1 MSDERASAPP
11 AQTASADG
19 PSGTAGEAPSDGAS
33 PDAGGAD
40 VAPPGGR
47 GPGEAPGGGPS
58 EEKHR
63 NFGTFGGV
71 FTPTV
76 LTILGV
82 IMYLRTGWVV
92 GNAGILGGLLIILL
106 SFGIA
111 TLTALSMSAITT
123 NIRIGA
129 GGAYAIICQSLGLEV
144 GGAVGIPRYVSQA
157 LAVTMYIF
165 GFREGFLA
173 FFPQYAA
180 YAFAV
185 DVTVLV
191 VLFAIA
197 YVSAD
202 LAIKTEYLIMALIVG
217 SLVSILIA
225 AFNGSMQYP
234 VTQVGWW
241 GDFAGYTGGAS
252 ASSPSGETPGASF
265 WLVFAVFFPAS
276 TGIMAGA
283 NMSGDLEN
291 PRKAI
296 PKGTMWAIGVSL
308 VVYLA
313 LAYWVARSATP
324 AELTGNYYVM
334 IEKAAWPPAVVAG
347 LLGACFSSALASAVG
362 AGRIL
367 QAMGEH
373 RIVPASGWV
382 KQLTQKGEPRNAM
395 LVTGLIV
402 FAAIL
407 LRDLNALAPLITL
420 FFLITYLMLNVVL
433 LIEQSVNLVS
443 FRPLWRVPM
452 WVSIAGTLGCL
463 VVMFIVNPAFSVV
476 SVVVTIG
483 FYFLLVRRQL
493 NAPFEDVRSGL
504 FVSMAEWAAQR
515 VQELPEMQ
523 ERAWKP
529 NLLVP
534 VRDESVLR
542 GISEMLEALAA
553 PNGSVKIVG
562 LGHNEDE
569 QLLSDEA
576 NGAAAGA
583 GPQGAAQTVGD
594 SSAASS
600 AGETGPL
607 REAPRDE
614 AEEARAKDARAKK
627 EARPAAEEGGD
638 AQHRAARQGPTP
650 SGSPRSRRKAG
661 RAARTRQKRDETDP
675 EERARS
681 VKRRQNAVLSE
692 RLTQTTRSYRAHGIF
707 ASSTVIDAGG
717 YAEGLIAGMQAI
729 RGTFFKP
736 NVVFLEM
743 DEEREEDHRL
753 IVREADRE
761 GIGTLLYARHPQ
773 AGLGQRQSINVWIHD
788 RSPDWRVKIKIGN
801 LDLMVLCA
809 HKLAQNWGA
818 RMRLITVVDRDD
830 KEEKARAF
838 MEQLRDLGRFTDAEV
853 VVGRGGF
860 DSFLREAPQADLS
873 VFGMLPDPDFDFS
886 RRMVEATRSTCLFV
900 RDSGQESA
908 LA

>member
-1 MSDERASAPP
+1 MSDKSASALP
-11 AQTASADG
+11 AEASADD
-19 PSGTAGEAPSDGAS
+19 AANDADGAAS
-33 PDAGGAD
+33 SNGAD
-40 VAPPGGR
+40 AADRAPEPDVGTGEGH
-47 GPGEAPGGGPS
+47 GPGEAPGGSPS
-58 EEKHR
+58 EEQHR
-63 NFGTFGGV
+63 SFGTFGGV

-92 GNAGILGGLLIILL
+92 GNAGIIGGLLIILL

-144 GGAVGIPRYVSQA
+144 GGAVGIPRYLSQA

-173 FFPQYAA
+173 FFPAYAA
-180 YAFAV
+180 YAFAI
-185 DVTVLV
+185 DVAVLA
-191 VLFAIA
+191 VLFGIA
-197 YVSAD
+197 YISAD
-202 LAIKTEYLIMALIVG
+202 LAIKTEYFIMALIIG
-217 SLVSILIA
+217 SLVSVVLA
-225 AFNGSMQYP
+225 AVNGSMQYP

-241 GDFAGYTGGAS
+241 GDFAGYTGNGGA
-252 ASSPSGETPGASF
+252 AAGGAGGGSSF

-283 NMSGDLEN
+283 NMSGDLAN
-291 PRKAI
+291 PRKSI
-296 PKGTMWAIGVSL
+296 PKGTMWALGVSL
-308 VVYLA
+308 VVYLG

-324 AELTGNYYVM
+324 AELTGNYKVM
-334 IEKAAWPPAVVAG
+334 IEKAFWSPIVVAG

-373 RIVPASGWV
+373 RIVPAADWTA
-382 KQLTQKGEPRNAM
+382 KLTKKGEPRNAM
-395 LVTGLIV
+395 LVTGAIV

-433 LIEQSVNLVS
+433 VIEQSVNLVS
-443 FRPLWRVPM
+443 FRPLWHVPM
-452 WVSIAGTLGCL
+452 WVSVAGTIGCL
-463 VVMFIVNPAFSVV
+463 VVMFIVNPVFSVV

-483 FYFLLVRRQL
+483 FYFLLVRRSL

-515 VQELPEMQ
+515 VQELPDMQ

-542 GISEMLEALAA
+542 GISSILQGLAA
-553 PNGSVKIVG
+553 PNGSLKIVG

-569 QLLSDEA
+569 QLLRDEKYGTETQVSARAADGPPGGTPAAKQQGVAGPSSDDASPDEA
-576 NGAAAGA
+576 S
-583 GPQGAAQTVGD
+583 PKIKL
-594 SSAASS
+594 S
-600 AGETGPL
+600 
-607 REAPRDE
+607 E
-614 AEEARAKDARAKK
+614 AEPTEDNGKR
-627 EARPAAEEGGD
+627 
-638 AQHRAARQGPTP
+638 RAARQGAG
-650 SGSPRSRRKAG
+650 SSPRSNRQAG
-661 RAARTRQKRDETDP
+661 QEARPQSSEETSDE
-675 EERARS
+675 EKERSA
-681 VKRRQNAVLSE
+681 KRRQNVVLSE
-692 RLTQTTRSYRAHGIF
+692 RLTEMTHSYHQRGIF

-717 YAEGLIAGMQAI
+717 YAEGLIAGMQAM

-743 DEEREEDHRL
+743 AEDDEREEDNRL

-761 GIGTLLYARHPQ
+761 GIGTLLYAPHPQ
-773 AGLGQRQSINVWIHD
+773 ASLGQRQSINVWIHD
-788 RSPDWRVKIKIGN
+788 RSPDWRVKMKIGN
-801 LDLMVLCA
+801 LDLMVLSA
-809 HKLAQNWGA
+809 YKLAQNWNA
-818 RMRLITVVDRDD
+818 RLRLITVVDSDE
-830 KEEKARAF
+830 KEEKAREF
-838 MEQLRDLGRFTDAEV
+838 MEQLRDLGRFNEAQV
-853 VVGRGGF
+853 CVGRGAF
-860 DSFLREAPQADLS
+860 DDYLREAPQADLS
-873 VFGMLPDPDFDFS
+873 VFGLLPDPDFDFC
-886 RRMVEATRSTCLFV
+886 RRMVRATRSTCLFV